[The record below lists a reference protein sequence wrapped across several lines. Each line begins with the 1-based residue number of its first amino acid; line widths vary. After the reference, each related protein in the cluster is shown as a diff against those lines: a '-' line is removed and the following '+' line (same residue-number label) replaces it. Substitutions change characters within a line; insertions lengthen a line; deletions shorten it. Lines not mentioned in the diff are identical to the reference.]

1 LVDIPET
8 IWGILMFKF
17 LFAALVLS
25 SAQAFALPVATV
37 RPIDHSIFK
46 NAAVFDFEGIV
57 KLSNCSGALIK
68 FEGAPETNKAVIMT
82 NGHCV
87 DLPGGAFI
95 QPGKAIANK
104 TVRRQ
109 VGIFDSKK
117 ALHKVTTTKYLYAT
131 MTGTDVALYE
141 LELSYKAIKDQF
153 DIDALTLS
161 PLRPNDFTE
170 TQIIS
175 GYWDTGYDCSID
187 GFVPTL
193 KEDAY
198 TWIDSIRYN
207 EECDT
212 PHGSS
217 GSPII
222 ERNTR
227 TVIAINNTGNDSGE
241 RCTMDN
247 PCEVSHN
254 GTITVRKGTSYG
266 QQTYDIYTCLDNK
279 FNFDFYRR
287 GCALLK
293 P

>member
-1 LVDIPET
+1 
-8 IWGILMFKF
+8 MFKYII
-17 LFAALVLS
+17 AALLVS
-25 SAQAFALPVATV
+25 SAHAFALPVETV
-37 RPIDHSIFK
+37 RPIELLGLK
-46 NAAVFDFEGIV
+46 NLYRSLVDFEGIV

-87 DLPGGAFI
+87 DLPGGDFI
-95 QPGKAIANK
+95 KPGVAIAGKAVK
-104 TVRRQ
+104 RQ

-117 ALHKVTTTKYLYAT
+117 GLHKVNTTKYLYAT

-161 PLRPNDFTE
+161 PLRPNDNTE

-175 GYWDTGYDCSID
+175 GYWETGYDCSID

-207 EECDT
+207 ADCDT

-247 PCEVSHN
+247 PCEVSED
-254 GTITVRKGTSYG
+254 GTVTVRKGTSYG
-266 QQTYDIYTCLDNK
+266 QQTYDIYTCLNNR
-279 FNFDFYRR
+279 FQFDFSRR

>member
-1 LVDIPET
+1 MI
-8 IWGILMFKF
+8 KF
-17 LFAALVLS
+17 LIAALVVS
-25 SAQAFALPVATV
+25 SAHAFALPVEVV
-37 RPIDHSIFK
+37 RPIELLGLKDFHAT
-46 NAAVFDFEGIV
+46 NVDFEGIV

-68 FEGAPETNKAVIMT
+68 FEGMPETNKAVVMT

-95 QPGKAIANK
+95 KPGTAMAGQAVKRI
-104 TVRRQ
+104 

-117 ALHKVTTTKYLYAT
+117 GLHKVSTTKYLYAT

-141 LELSYKAIKDQF
+141 LALSYKEIKDQF
-153 DIDALTLS
+153 NVDALTLS
-161 PLRPNDFTE
+161 PLHPTDFTE
-170 TQIIS
+170 TEIIS
-175 GYWDTGYDCSID
+175 GYWETAYDCSID
-187 GFVPTL
+187 GFVPKL

-207 EECDT
+207 DSCDT

-217 GSPII
+217 GSPIL

-247 PCEVSHN
+247 PCEVSQD
-254 GTITVRKGTSYG
+254 GTITVRKGVSYG
-266 QQTYDIYTCLDNK
+266 QQTYDIYTCLNK
-279 FNFDFYRR
+279 KFAFDFKRP